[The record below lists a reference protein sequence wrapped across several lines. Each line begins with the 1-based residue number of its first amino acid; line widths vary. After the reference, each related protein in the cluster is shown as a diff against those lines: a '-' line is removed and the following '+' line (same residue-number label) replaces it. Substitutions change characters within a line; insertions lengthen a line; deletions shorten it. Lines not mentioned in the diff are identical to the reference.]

1 MPVDHGALAHDVRV
15 REEFVESRR
24 RHAMNFA
31 DEPND
36 ESRLAGLREA
46 GAENDGHAHTLTKS
60 SDDFKLTVFPK
71 SFQKTKTHVKPT
83 C

>member
-15 REEFVESRR
+15 REEFVEPRR
-24 RHAMNFA
+24 RHAMNLA

-46 GAENDGHAHTLTKS
+46 GAENDGHPHRLTKS
-60 SDDFKLTVFPK
+60 HDDFKLTVFCETLK
-71 SFQKTKTHVKPT
+71 R
-83 C
+83 